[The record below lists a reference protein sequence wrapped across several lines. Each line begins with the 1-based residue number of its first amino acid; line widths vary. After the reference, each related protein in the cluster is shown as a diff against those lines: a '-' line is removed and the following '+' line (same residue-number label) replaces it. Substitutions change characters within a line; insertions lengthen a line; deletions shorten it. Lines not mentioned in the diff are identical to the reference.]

1 MADILFSNTA
11 SSLLNT
17 SINASVLTIE
27 LEAGFGSRFPSP
39 SGAQYMLVTLE
50 DDVDMTI
57 RQPKHLLRM

>member
-50 DDVDMTI
+50 DVDMTI